1 MKTNRPTPHEY
12 NELLQLWEASVRST
26 HHFLTEGDIQFYKS
40 IVPQYF
46 PKVDLYVTRDEQN
59 KITAFMG
66 LSEEIIEM
74 LFVHPNEQGKGLG
87 KQLIHVA
94 INDKK
99 IKKVDVNEQ
108 NTSALQ
114 FYLHIGFRIIGRDAT
129 DASGKPFP
137 ILHLQLA

>member
-66 LSEEIIEM
+66 LSEEVIEM

-87 KQLIHVA
+87 KQLIHIA

-114 FYLHIGFRIIGRDAT
+114 FYLHIGFRIIGRNST
-129 DASGKPFP
+129 DASGKPVP

>member
-66 LSEEIIEM
+66 LSEEVIEM

-87 KQLIHVA
+87 KQLIHIA

-108 NTSALQ
+108 NTSSLQ
-114 FYLHIGFRIIGRDAT
+114 FYLHI
-129 DASGKPFP
+129 
-137 ILHLQLA
+137 

>member
-66 LSEEIIEM
+66 LSEEVIEM

-87 KQLIHVA
+87 KQLIHIA

-114 FYLHIGFRIIGRDAT
+114 FYLHIGFRIIGRDST
-129 DASGKPFP
+129 DASGKPSP